1 MAVSAVGLV
10 LLTKTV
16 QLQNHEAALCMLAL
30 FIYGIFF
37 VKTQSPVS

>member
-1 MAVSAVGLV
+1 MALSTVGLV

-37 VKTQSPVS
+37 FKTRKPIS